1 MSACLLPVP
10 PPGATVSSRLAIQ
23 QTTQLAFSSNTF
35 VCELSFWVVV
45 IPSLQLIPGS
55 EQWQVLFCRRN
66 CFLFALLC
74 NDRCIGVIIE
84 DLDACFK
91 VNARNMECLSRPVL
105 CCPWDKI
112 KWFDRS
118 PFNCGEK
125 FHSCLFLYLETAL
138 KAKNIFLTTWI

>member
-10 PPGATVSSRLAIQ
+10 PPGARVSSRLAIQ

-35 VCELSFWVVV
+35 VCKLSFWVVV

-55 EQWQVLFCRRN
+55 EQLAGFILH
-66 CFLFALLC
+66 FLFALLC
-74 NDRCIGVIIE
+74 NDRCIGGVIIE

-91 VNARNMECLSRPVL
+91 VKARNMEECLSRPVL

-138 KAKNIFLTTWI
+138 KAKNATYF